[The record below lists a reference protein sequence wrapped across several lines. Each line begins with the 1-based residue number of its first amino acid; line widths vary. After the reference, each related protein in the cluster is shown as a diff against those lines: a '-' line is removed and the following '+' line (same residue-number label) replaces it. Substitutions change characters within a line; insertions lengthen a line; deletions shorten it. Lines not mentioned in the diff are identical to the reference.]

1 MTSVTCISRRR
12 FQLTRADTL
21 AVHTSLPTTLATT
34 TNLHVVTTALVVSV
48 IATGHVAGIPAKL
61 AAFLMAISSRIQN
74 GK

>member
-34 TNLHVVTTALVVSV
+34 TNSHVPITALVVSV
-48 IATGHVAGIPAKL
+48 ISTGHVAGIPAKPV
-61 AAFLMAISSRIQN
+61 AFSVVITQ
-74 GK
+74 